1 MDRVVVER
9 ESSVVRIV
17 GRSREAVQAARRQL
31 EMLSV
36 SVPVPRDRFGYLV
49 GKNGSNLEALKAK
62 TGVATLQVRVC
73 KTNNKYARYSDGPT
87 FLRRIRQVRARKR
100 RWDSWGRN
108 CKGTKRWAE
117 KMWRGVEWGAAAGR
131 QEGRREDHGGGHRR
145 GERAPAGDDAGKSA
159 LTQHIPRRVV
169 LAGLPGGF

>member
-1 MDRVVVER
+1 VLRRRYGGARVDRTSQETGVDRVVVER

-62 TGVATLQVRVC
+62 TGVATLQVRV
-73 KTNNKYARYSDGPT
+73 
-87 FLRRIRQVRARKR
+87 
-100 RWDSWGRN
+100 
-108 CKGTKRWAE
+108 
-117 KMWRGVEWGAAAGR
+117 
-131 QEGRREDHGGGHRR
+131 
-145 GERAPAGDDAGKSA
+145 
-159 LTQHIPRRVV
+159 
-169 LAGLPGGF
+169 